1 MNKKIHL
8 LLLLI
13 SSFFGTQTFAQSL
26 GNNSCATAVAVA
38 TNGVCVTGNNTT
50 ATATGDGTVSCYT
63 VENGIWFSFV
73 APASGKVNITTDD
86 VATNFDSQLTL
97 FSGTCGSLTE
107 LACNDDGGTGNTA
120 LIQATCLVPGATYYV
135 QLDGYAGDIGTFCLK
150 ITALTS
156 PVNDLCTCA
165 TTLPQ
170 DGSCLTNQTTVNATE
185 NFTSAVGCQSAQHT
199 DVWYVFTA
207 DSSSMAITVT
217 SGTMGG
223 NIEITNG
230 TYAGACDA
238 STYTYSASPP
248 HYICGPSPQTLDL
261 DNLTIGQTYYVL
273 VSSSGAAGTFTIC
286 GDAYTPPPVPGQDC
300 FNAAVLC
307 SNAPFGQTSSD
318 AGFGTQEVTTANS
331 CWGSG
336 GERQSRW
343 YKFTAGNNGSLE
355 FNILPRTL
363 TDDYDFAIWDVST
376 SCPTAANTTHDA
388 IACNWSGCEGAT
400 GLSNNPDV
408 SFGLTYGV
416 DYQACA
422 YDQWSAPL
430 TLVAGHTYAVLIDNF
445 TTSNDGF
452 SFEFGG
458 TAHIGPTSEFSVSS
472 VCLTATFVKDIS
484 TTYSTFLWN
493 FGDGT
498 TGTGV
503 NTTTHTYAAAGTYT
517 VTCTVT
523 DAIGC
528 SSTFSMPITIGPTL
542 VTTVDNEICAGE
554 AFPLTAS
561 GSPSTPNVTFSNGTD
576 VNISSS
582 GTPTITSPITVSNLT
597 GNVGTTLVSVNL
609 NIAHT
614 WDEDLDIS
622 LQCPNGTIIDLSS
635 DNGGNGNNYTNTT
648 FITGG
653 TPVASGTS
661 PFTGNYAPEAPF
673 SNLSG
678 CSVNG
683 VWTLIVTDD
692 SNTDG
697 GTLLDWS
704 ITFTNQVSY
713 TWSPSGSLSA
723 STGSTVTA
731 TPTVTTTYTVVATDG
746 NGCTATDD
754 ITLTVSPSPTM
765 TSATTASICSGDALN
780 IPLTSSTGATYSWIA
795 ASNGSVNGESLTPQ
809 SGSTINNTLT
819 LVGST
824 AQTVTYSVTPTST
837 TNTCDGPVQTITVT
851 VNPRPVVSAMG
862 NIATACENIALAV
875 PNFTVTPSG
884 TVSWTNNNTGIGGI
898 GASGTGNIG
907 TITPTTAGSATI
919 TANATL
925 GSCSSS
931 SPSTFVITVNPRPT
945 VTATSIT
952 VCEGSSATI
961 TAGGANTYVWN
972 TGVTTAGLTINPVS
986 ATTTYTVTGTTTA
999 TTCTNTATGTITM
1012 NPRPT
1017 VTASSFT
1024 VCQNG
1029 SATITAGGASTYLW
1043 NTGATT
1049 AGLTINPVTA
1059 TTTYTVTGTAANT
1072 CTNTATGTITMN
1084 TLPTVTASSFTVCE
1098 NGSATI
1104 TASGANTYLW
1114 NTGVTTAGLTIN
1126 PVTATT
1132 TYTVTGTAANTC
1144 TNTATGTITM
1154 NPRPIVTASST
1165 TVCQGSSATITA
1177 GGANTYVWNTGV
1189 TTAGLTINPVN
1200 ATTTYTVTGTAANTC
1215 TNTATGT
1222 ITMNPRPTVTASSFT
1237 VCELGSATIT
1247 AGGANT
1253 YLWNTGATTAGL
1265 TINPVTATTTYT
1277 VTGTA
1282 ANTCTNTA
1290 TGTITM
1296 NPRPT
1301 VTASSFTVCENGSA
1315 TITAG
1320 GANTYLWNTG
1330 VTTAG
1335 LTINPVTA
1343 TTTYTVTGTAANT
1356 CTNTATGTITMNPRP
1371 TVTASSFTVCEGSS
1385 ATITAGGASTYVWNT
1400 GVTTAGLTIN
1410 PVTATS
1416 TYTVTGTAANTCT
1429 NTATG
1434 TITMNPRPT
1443 VTASSI
1449 TACQGS
1455 SATIT
1460 AGGANTYLW
1469 NTGVTTAGL
1478 TIDPVNA
1485 TTTYTVTGTAAN
1497 TCTNT
1502 ATGTITMN
1510 TLPTISSATANQTV
1524 CSGGTVNSIS
1534 FNTTPAA
1541 GVTVAWTNTNT
1552 GIGLAASGSGTNI
1565 TGYTAPVVAVQTQ
1578 GILSAIVTN
1587 TTTSCASAST
1597 VLGTI
1602 TINPNPTITTP
1613 ATPTNPSTCG
1623 GTNGTLNGLVVSGTP
1638 TITYSW
1644 NGGAY
1649 TGADIS
1655 GLAAGGYNLTA
1666 TDGNGCIVNASY
1678 TLTDPTTPPAPAFT
1692 LSDASI
1698 CVGETTTLNVTTPVG
1713 GETYNWFGPS
1723 GSIGTGN
1730 SITISNATLANGG
1743 NYSVS
1748 TTAAG
1753 CTGAQSATTALTV
1766 NANPTSL
1773 ITTSATSICEDAT
1786 TVLSGTT
1793 SNPGGTAT
1801 ITGYQWL
1808 FNGAPLVGETNSTY
1822 TADQPG
1828 NYELIITNSN
1838 SCTNQSAVTAVNVFS
1853 EPVIDVTGAV
1863 ITNTQCSGSTGSIA
1877 GVTVSN
1883 GATDYT
1889 YTWTGA
1895 TTLVVTTTS
1904 TTAPSYT
1911 ALGAGTYTLTV
1922 VDGNGCNDTTLAFT
1936 VNNLS
1941 APSAPLVATNIPN
1954 CTGSAM
1960 NPITLNDVTN
1970 VITWYSDAGLTTFVG
1985 NGNPFT
1991 PPTSATT
1998 YTLYATATGSG
2009 CESASATIPVTVNPK
2024 PVAPVAASP
2033 TPYCVGNTIADL
2045 TATGTGTIYWF
2056 NDVGLTNNVGNGNNL
2071 ATGVSNLAAGS
2082 YDFYIVDSVLNC
2094 VSDPVSVN
2102 ITVNSNPVIDI
2113 TSYVI
2118 DSASCGATA
2127 TDGGLSGVVVTGNVG
2142 FTYNW
2147 TDAGGNTVSSSVS
2160 TPDLTGVGVGSYNL
2174 EVIDVNGCTSTQG
2187 PLNIVSASTPP
2198 TPGFDVLA
2206 NDTTYCAGDAVGV
2219 LSATGLNIEWYSN
2232 PILVIGNQIGT
2243 GNNFTPTGITTDTVL
2258 YVVSNVNSCL
2268 SLPRP
2273 VTIVF
2278 NDLPIVGANSPTVC
2292 AGQQVTLNG
2301 TGANIYSWTNGVING
2316 LAFTPASSGTYDVT
2330 GTDVNGCTNTA
2341 TANVTVNNLPI
2352 IGATQGLTPAVC
2364 SLDTIVLNGTGAT
2377 TYVWNNGVTD
2387 GVGFVPSASG
2397 PYQVIGTDANG
2408 CVDSVVIN
2416 VTVNPL
2422 PVFSINGGSTS
2433 PVCLGGQTTLTAS
2446 STNGTVVYVWNNG
2459 VVNGTP
2465 FTPTAGTYYVVEGT
2479 DGNGCSV
2486 KDSLQITVNN
2496 LPTVAANAPTVC
2508 QGQSATLSGTG
2519 ATAYAW
2525 DNGVVDGVSFV
2536 PTATGPYVV
2545 TGTDANG
2552 CVNTATVT
2560 VTVNTIPTVGATQGA
2575 TDSTC
2580 AGSSYVLNGTGA
2592 TTYTWDN
2599 GVVDGVSF
2607 VPASSGPYTVTGT
2620 DGNGCS
2626 NTFTVTVT
2634 INAVPTVDIT
2644 SVNDTIPCGATTAF
2658 LTGITTTATN
2668 PTYTWTGPSILS
2680 GGNTAAPEIGSA
2692 GSYSVVVT
2700 DASGCS
2706 SLSAV
2711 VNVVSNSVVAAF
2723 TPDVTGGFAPLPV
2736 NFDNQSTGAI
2746 SYSWNFG
2753 NGITGPSLGDTTHTY
2768 SVNGTYQVILTAY
2781 SNGCQDTA
2789 TATII
2794 VDANSTIIVP
2804 NIFSPNGDNINDVL
2818 AILST
2823 GLKELNIDIFNRWGS
2838 KVYVITAPGQNWDG
2852 KLTNGEPAAEGT
2864 YFYILK
2870 AVGFDKKE
2878 YEAQGPIMLVK

>member
-1 MNKKIHL
+1 MKRIL
-8 LLLLI
+8 LLSILTLLFYNC
-13 SSFFGTQTFAQSL
+13 SFAQ
-26 GNNSCATAVAVA
+26 GNSCAQA
-38 TNGVCVTGNNTT
+38 TPFCEAPGGAGVTFPNSVGTT
-50 ATATGDGTVSCYT
+50 APTGPSYGCLCQQPNPAYFFIKTSAAGNMVYNISQVNGSGT
-63 VENGIWFSFV
+63 GIDVDFV
-73 APASGKVNITTDD
+73 AWGPFSTYSSMCN
-86 VATNFDSQLTL
+86 NLT
-97 FSGTCGSLTE
+97 G
-107 LACNDDGGTGNTA
+107 ACDDGWFTGCGTG
-120 LIQATCLVPGATYYV
+120 
-135 QLDGYAGDIGTFCLK
+135 
-150 ITALTS
+150 
-156 PVNDLCTCA
+156 
-165 TTLPQ
+165 LPQ
-170 DGSCLTNQTTVNATE
+170 YCS
-185 NFTSAVGCQSAQHT
+185 
-199 DVWYVFTA
+199 
-207 DSSSMAITVT
+207 
-217 SGTMGG
+217 G
-223 NIEITNG
+223 NIEDCSYSTSATEVMTIASPGAGSYYLIMITNFAGVAGNITFTQTSGPASDCSITCPNVLGGDGIVMSGGAQIPSTIPCG
-230 TYAGACDA
+230 TAPFGIYASNNTPFGSPITPAVMVSFLNNTNNSNIVTWYEDGSPLACFGPAA
-238 STYTYSASPP
+238 S
-248 HYICGPSPQTLDL
+248 C
-261 DNLTIGQTYYVL
+261 
-273 VSSSGAAGTFTIC
+273 GTFTL
-286 GDAYTPPPVPGQDC
+286 TPSTNTDLQFSTASPSAITTFTLCETNSGQ
-300 FNAAVLC
+300 
-307 SNAPFGQTSSD
+307 
-318 AGFGTQEVTTANS
+318 
-331 CWGSG
+331 
-336 GERQSRW
+336 
-343 YKFTAGNNGSLE
+343 
-355 FNILPRTL
+355 
-363 TDDYDFAIWDVST
+363 
-376 SCPTAANTTHDA
+376 
-388 IACNWSGCEGAT
+388 
-400 GLSNNPDV
+400 PDM
-408 SFGLTYGV
+408 
-416 DYQACA
+416 
-422 YDQWSAPL
+422 
-430 TLVAGHTYAVLIDNF
+430 
-445 TTSNDGF
+445 
-452 SFEFGG
+452 
-458 TAHIGPTSEFSVSS
+458 
-472 VCLTATFVKDIS
+472 
-484 TTYSTFLWN
+484 
-493 FGDGT
+493 
-498 TGTGV
+498 
-503 NTTTHTYAAAGTYT
+503 TYT
-517 VTCTVT
+517 VTNLATHNVIATGTWLDDGNCQSITLPAGSITGVATFTASCGACVTSTDWGGATFNPSVAGPGTHTITYTFNPGGTCAPYVYTKTVT
-523 DAIGC
+523 IAAPTVTASADVTIC
-528 SSTFSMPITIGPTL
+528 SGASTT
-542 VTTVDNEICAGE
+542 
-554 AFPLTAS
+554 LTAS
-561 GSPSTPNVTFSNGTD
+561 GTPSTPTVTFTNTAD
-576 VNISSS
+576 VAISSS
-582 GTPTITSPITVSNLT
+582 GTPTVTSPITVSGLSGT
-597 GNVGTTLVSVNL
+597 VGTALVSVNL

-614 WDEDLDIS
+614 YDADLDIS
-622 LQCPNGTIIDLSS
+622 LQCPNGNIIDLSS
-635 DNGGNGNNYTNTT
+635 DNGGSNNNYTNTT

-653 TPVASGTS
+653 TPITSGS
-661 PFTGNYAPEAPF
+661 APFTGNYAPEAPF

-678 CSVNG
+678 CNING
-683 VWTLIVTDD
+683 TWTLIVADD
-692 SNTDG
+692 GNGDG
-697 GTLLDWS
+697 GTINDWS
-704 ITFTNQVSY
+704 ITFNNQVSY
-713 TWSPSGSLSA
+713 TWAPSGSLSS
-723 STGSTVTA
+723 STGSSVTA
-731 TPTVTTTYTVVATDG
+731 TPTVTTTYTLTGTDAS
-746 NGCTATDD
+746 GCNVTD
-754 ITLTVSPSPTM
+754 LVTVNVNPTP
-765 TSATTASICSGDALN
+765 TVTNSTTTSICSGGTLN
-780 IPLTSSTGATYSWIA
+780 IPLTSSPAATSYSWA
-795 ASNGSVNGESLTPQ
+795 AANNANVNGETTGAQ
-809 SGSTINNTLT
+809 STSTIDNTLT
-819 LVGST
+819 LAAGVTT
-824 AQTVTYSVTPTST
+824 AQVVTYTVTGSNGTCTSST
-837 TNTCDGPVQTITVT
+837 QTISVT
-851 VNPRPVVSAMG
+851 VNPTPVVSTIG
-862 NIATACENIALAV
+862 NISTACQSTALAV

-919 TANATL
+919 TATATL
-925 GSCSSS
+925 GSCSTSS
-931 SPSTFVITVNPRPT
+931 SSAFVITVNPRPT
-945 VTATSIT
+945 VTATSTT

-972 TGVTTAGLTINPVS
+972 TGVTTAGLTINPVT
-986 ATTTYTVTGTTTA
+986 ATTTYTVTGTSTA

-1017 VTASSFT
+1017 VTATSTT
-1024 VCQNG
+1024 VCQG
-1029 SATITAGGASTYLW
+1029 SSATITAGGASTYVW
-1043 NTGATT
+1043 NTGVTT
-1049 AGLTINPVTA
+1049 AGLTINPVSA

-1084 TLPTVTASSFTVCE
+1084 TRPTVTASSITVCE
-1098 NGSATI
+1098 GSSATI
-1104 TASGANTYLW
+1104 TAGGANTYVW

-1154 NPRPIVTASST
+1154 NPRPIVTASSI
-1165 TVCQGSSATITA
+1165 TVCEGSSATITA

-1200 ATTTYTVTGTAANTC
+1200 ATTTYTVTGTTTATSC

-1237 VCELGSATIT
+1237 VCQ
-1247 AGGANT
+1247 
-1253 YLWNTGATTAGL
+1253 
-1265 TINPVTATTTYT
+1265 
-1277 VTGTA
+1277 
-1282 ANTCTNTA
+1282 
-1290 TGTITM
+1290 
-1296 NPRPT
+1296 
-1301 VTASSFTVCENGSA
+1301 NGSA

-1371 TVTASSFTVCEGSS
+1371 TVTASSFTVCELGS
-1385 ATITAGGASTYVWNT
+1385 ATITAGGANTYVWNT

-1410 PVTATS
+1410 PVTATT

-1443 VTASSI
+1443 VTVTPVTVCEGSSATLTASGANTYVWNTGVTTAGLTINPVNATTTYTVTGTTTATSCTNTATGTITMNPRPIVTASSF
-1449 TACQGS
+1449 TVCQGA

-1478 TIDPVNA
+1478 TINPVNA

-1534 FNTTPAA
+1534 FSTTPAA
-1541 GVTVAWTNTNT
+1541 GVTVTWTNTNT
-1552 GIGLAASGSGTNI
+1552 GIGLAASGAGTNI

-1587 TTTSCASAST
+1587 STTSCASAST
-1597 VLGTI
+1597 ALGTI

-1623 GTNGTLNGLVVSGTP
+1623 GTNGNLNGLVVSGAP
-1638 TITYSW
+1638 AITYSW

-1649 TGADIS
+1649 TGANIS
-1655 GLAAGGYNLTA
+1655 GLAAGGYNVTA

-1713 GETYNWFGPS
+1713 GQTYNWFGPS

-1773 ITTSATSICEDAT
+1773 ITTSATSFCSDAN

-1808 FNGAPLVGETNSTY
+1808 LNGSPIPSATGSTY
-1822 TADQPG
+1822 TANAAG
-1828 NYELIITNSN
+1828 NYELVITNSN
-1838 SCTNQSAVTAVNVFS
+1838 SCVNQSAVTSINVFS

-1877 GVTVSN
+1877 GVIVTN
-1883 GATDYT
+1883 GAANYT
-1889 YTWTGA
+1889 YTWTGGTA
-1895 TTLVVTTTS
+1895 PLVLTTPA

-1911 ALGAGTYTLTV
+1911 ALGAGTYTLTI
-1922 VDGNGCNDTTLAFT
+1922 VDANGCNDTTLAFT

-1941 APSAPLVATNIPN
+1941 APSAPLVATNVPN
-1954 CTGSAM
+1954 CDGSAM

-1991 PPTSATT
+1991 PPTSSTT

-2009 CESASATIPVTVNPK
+2009 CESVSATIPVTVNPK
-2024 PVAPVAASP
+2024 PVVPVAASP

-2056 NDVGLTNNVGNGNNL
+2056 NDVALTNNVGNGNSL

-2127 TDGGLSGVVVTGNVG
+2127 TDGGLSGVLVTGNPG

-2147 TDAGGNTVSSSVS
+2147 TDAGGNPVSSSVS

-2174 EVIDVNGCTSTQG
+2174 AVIDVNGCTSSQG

-2198 TPGFDVLA
+2198 TPGFDVLV

-2219 LSATGLNIEWYSN
+2219 LTATGLNIEWYSN
-2232 PILVIGNQIGT
+2232 PLLVIGNQIGT

-2268 SLPRP
+2268 SIPRP

-2292 AGQQVTLNG
+2292 VGQQVTLNG
-2301 TGANIYSWTNGVING
+2301 TGGNIYSWTNGVING

-2364 SLDTIVLNGTGAT
+2364 SLDTIVLNGTGAA

-2387 GVGFVPSASG
+2387 GVGFVPTASG

-2422 PVFSINGGSTS
+2422 PTFSINGGSTS

-2479 DGNGCSV
+2479 DGNGCSL

-2496 LPTVAANAPTVC
+2496 LPTVAANTPTVC
-2508 QGQSATLSGTG
+2508 QGQSATLTGTG
-2519 ATAYAW
+2519 ATAYTW

-2626 NTFTVTVT
+2626 NTFTVAVT
-2634 INAVPTVDIT
+2634 INALPTVDIT

-2658 LTGITTTATN
+2658 LTGIATTATN
-2668 PTYTWTGPSILS
+2668 PTYTWSGPSILS

-2706 SLSAV
+2706 STSAT

-2723 TPDVTGGFAPLPV
+2723 TPNVTGGFAPLPV

-2746 SYSWNFG
+2746 SYTWNFG